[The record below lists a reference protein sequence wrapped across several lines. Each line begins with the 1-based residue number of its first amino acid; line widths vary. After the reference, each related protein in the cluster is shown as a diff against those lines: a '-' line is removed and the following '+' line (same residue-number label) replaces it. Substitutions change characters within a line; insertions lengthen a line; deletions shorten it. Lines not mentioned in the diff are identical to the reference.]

1 MTRLVA
7 DTTEEVLKMDKKRV
21 GCFRRTGMLMELMPG
36 EADKD
41 IKPQGL
47 VSPVQ
52 IPQVPDPVEEPTEG
66 VEPEEQENGWTEE
79 DMEVDG
85 DMQQNIDEQH
95 DVVVDDVTGIDE

>member
-1 MTRLVA
+1 
-7 DTTEEVLKMDKKRV
+7 
-21 GCFRRTGMLMELMPG
+21 MLMELMPG
-36 EADKD
+36 EADKN

-85 DMQQNIDEQH
+85 DMQHNIDEQH